1 MKLLF
6 DQNISFRVIKGI
18 KNLYPEAK
26 QVREL
31 QLENFTDHDVWQ
43 YAKNYNFAIVTFDSD
58 FYDLN
63 LVHGSPPKIIWLR
76 VGNTSTDSL
85 INLFNKN
92 HDLIEDFLFNP
103 DYSEVG
109 CLEIGKD
116 FLKS

>member
-31 QLENFTDHDVWQ
+31 LLENATDHDVWQ
-43 YAKNYNFAIVTFDSD
+43 YAKNHDFPIVTFDSD

-63 LVHGSPPKIIWLR
+63 LVNGSPPKIIWLR
-76 VGNTSTDSL
+76 IGNTSTDSL
-85 INLFNKN
+85 INLFNDN
-92 HDLIEDFLFNP
+92 YNLIRDFLYSP
-103 DYSEVG
+103 DYIDVG
-109 CLEIGKD
+109 CLEIGKEI
-116 FLKS
+116 FEI